1 VLPSPPDDGERD
13 SMLRILVPAT
23 ILLTGADHWTTYLCL
38 RAPIEGW
45 TVSEANPF
53 ADWLFEHA
61 GLVGGLAI
69 DSAITLGAIAFVAM
83 TEPLARWL
91 KATLL
96 ALSTGFAVVSNLDA
110 ITRMGLAPWSGT
122 S

>member
-1 VLPSPPDDGERD
+1 
-13 SMLRILVPAT
+13 MLRVLVPAT

-38 RAPIEGW
+38 HAPIEGW

-53 ADWLFEHA
+53 AGWLFEHT

-69 DSAITLGAIAFVAM
+69 DSAITLGAIAFVA
-83 TEPLARWL
+83 TTQILAPWL
-91 KATLL
+91 KASLL
-96 ALSTGFAVVSNLDA
+96 VVITLSTGFAVASNLDA
-110 ITRMGLAPWSGT
+110 ITRMGLAPWSGV